1 MKRFIVMLAMI
12 LVANIAFAQAQRT
25 FVKSFNL
32 KGDNQVVVNLDAP
45 VEVKEWD
52 QDVVRVLMNV
62 SFENANDSALRF
74 FTEKGR
80 YRVLQNTKNGTLT
93 ISAVPREGNIKYQ
106 GRQVEEV
113 VTYTVLIPGDVNAEV
128 VEAGT
133 ASAVGSDTSTKQDI
147 E

>member
-1 MKRFIVMLAMI
+1 MLATI

-32 KGDNQVVVNLDAP
+32 KGDNQVVVNLDGP

-52 QDVVRVLMNV
+52 QEVVRVLMNV

-80 YRVLQNTKNGTLT
+80 YRILQTTKNGTLV
-93 ISAVPREGNIKYQ
+93 ISAMPRGGNIKYQ

-113 VTYTVLIPGDVNAEV
+113 VTYTILIPGDVHAEV
-128 VEAGT
+128 VEAET
-133 ASAVGSDTSTKQDI
+133 ASASGNDTSIK
-147 E
+147 